1 MKAAWPAVLERV
13 LQARRFSWILLSQN
27 AEPVE
32 ARDDMLTLGFSNPGA
47 RDSYMSGGSQQLLS
61 QALATVTGQ
70 RWRINAIVV
79 GPDAAS
85 RQQRPSEPTIDSR
98 ADAGGGEFQPV
109 QGSQASSS
117 PPPMAAPTTA
127 VGGDGLQPAQGSQA
141 SSSPHNFVAT
151 QLEQAAAVPPAQTG
165 VPPAASSFTSADDD
179 PGVSADDE
187 TIDDNT
193 DTASLLSSALGAELI
208 AEESDDV

>member
-85 RQQRPSEPTIDSR
+85 RQQRPSEPT
-98 ADAGGGEFQPV
+98 
-109 QGSQASSS
+109 
-117 PPPMAAPTTA
+117 APTGA
-127 VGGDGLQPAQGSQA
+127 NGADGDGLQPAQGSQA
-141 SSSPHNFVAT
+141 SSSPPPMTASTIAVGGTPVWADG
-151 QLEQAAAVPPAQTG
+151 AAGRLPKPDEHPDRASEVTSGRPGPAG
-165 VPPAASSFTSADDD
+165 AHSAEAADDD

-208 AEESDDV
+208 AEEADDV